1 MLSLLTELIGP
12 FSASGDFFFK
22 CSVCTSRAPGT
33 VLGSRD
39 GCCRQDPHRQ
49 YKLWK
54 EKKQRAMVEMGEGKP
69 ISAARSAE
77 TRNMSRGQRV
87 KSQEEL
93 AKQKTQQVQ
102 GPKAG
107 GNLGC
112 LQFEKFGWRENR
124 EQQGGEHEV
133 SLQR

>member
-1 MLSLLTELIGP
+1 
-12 FSASGDFFFK
+12 
-22 CSVCTSRAPGT
+22 
-33 VLGSRD
+33 
-39 GCCRQDPHRQ
+39 
-49 YKLWK
+49 
-54 EKKQRAMVEMGEGKP
+54 MVEMGEGKP

-133 SLQR
+133 SLQRWASANPQEVCNLVTEFERAPRLTTAEGPKGF